1 MKQNILACFGPKDG
15 ILSKRRKDET
25 DKGKTNTGKRTNIFT
40 GSENYF
46 GSAKKYKLTC

>member
-1 MKQNILACFGPKDG
+1 MFWTKRRNTV
-15 ILSKRRKDET
+15 KRRKDET
-25 DKGKTNTGKRTNIFT
+25 EKGKTNTGKRTNIFT